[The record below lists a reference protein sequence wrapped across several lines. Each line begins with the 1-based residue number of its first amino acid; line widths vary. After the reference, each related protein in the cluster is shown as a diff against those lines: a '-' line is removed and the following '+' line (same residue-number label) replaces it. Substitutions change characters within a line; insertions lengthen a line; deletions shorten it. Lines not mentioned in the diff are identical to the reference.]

1 MNLLKTYKHLTLA
14 SIAPGINISMN
25 ITQLVTNAT
34 PAVKLA
40 MANMKLIVSPA
51 PEADTSGL
59 NKPLL
64 LIDIVSH
71 VTGQPCSMAPQGTV
85 WSVVVMA

>member
-25 ITQLVTNAT
+25 ITQLVTNVT

-51 PEADTSGL
+51 LEEDTSGL

-64 LIDIVSH
+64 LIDFVSH
-71 VTGQPCSMAPQGTV
+71 VTGHPCSMAPQGTV
-85 WSVVVMA
+85 WSDVAMA